1 MRSFTCTGGRGWRG
15 RQATRPSTFGT
26 HMNVFCYEFSNH
38 TVTAFFRFESTHTG
52 ACMKQYIRVPLFAQQ
67 DVGDAID
74 AVDGTA
80 RESVRLGQRYT
91 VPIFLFDKE
100 KIFQTVLF
108 FVKLVLCMRHL
119 IPLVIGVDMRSRACT
134 EGRGWRG

>member
-1 MRSFTCTGGRGWRG
+1 MFYLVPLAIGVDMRSLTRTGGGGWRG

-108 FVKLVLCMRHL
+108 LVKFASLVHA
-119 IPLVIGVDMRSRACT
+119 PLDSVGHWS
-134 EGRGWRG
+134 